1 MKRFFSL
8 IAFSGLLLAAGTRVA
23 KADSFDVSLNTS
35 SLSGTWALAFEFID
49 GDGVADNNL
58 TLTGFSLGGGTV
70 AAPADYLGT
79 TGVSGDIASGIAMDD
94 TSLGTAIF
102 TQDFN
107 PGSSLSFLL
116 TTTNNLAGV
125 TPDGFS
131 MLLCDVGLDTCYSD
145 DPDGALLE
153 LGLDGTSLSPSS
165 FTTNGVSTIGLPA
178 PVVTVGSSGN
188 VPETSSLLLL
198 AAALLALGAF
208 QFRRVVSHYIEE
220 V

>member
-8 IAFSGLLLAAGTRVA
+8 IAVSGLLLVASTRVA
-23 KADSFDVSLNTS
+23 KADTFDVSLNTS

-58 TLTGFSLGGGTV
+58 TLTGFSLGGGSV

-79 TGVSGDIASGIAMDD
+79 TGVSGDITSGISMDD
-94 TSLGTAIF
+94 SGGLALF

-107 PGSSLSFLL
+107 PGSTLSFVL
-116 TTTNNLAGV
+116 TTTNNFAGV

-153 LGLDGTSLSPSS
+153 LGLDGTALSPLS
-165 FTTNGVSTIGLPA
+165 FTTNGASPLGLPA
-178 PVVTVGSSGN
+178 PVVTEGSSGS
-188 VPETSSLLLL
+188 VPEPSSLLLL
-198 AAALLALGAF
+198 GAGMLALGCGGHF
-208 QFRRVVSHYIEE
+208 LRRPRIAPCQ
-220 V
+220 